1 MQDPFSTSVQNLND
15 HPPKILQYF
24 PGEILFILL
33 QKIFTWENLDKQ
45 NKQIEIIMKGDAKFA
60 KINIL
65 AALNQKFRTGG
76 TSKGAPP

>member
-1 MQDPFSTSVQNLND
+1 MVTLRKNFNIFLA
-15 HPPKILQYF
+15 KYYLYF
-24 PGEILFILL
+24 CK
-33 QKIFTWENLDKQ
+33 KIFTRENLDKA

>member
-1 MQDPFSTSVQNLND
+1 MITLR
-15 HPPKILQYF
+15 KYF
-24 PGEILFILL
+24 NIFLAKYYLYFCE
-33 QKIFTWENLDKQ
+33 KIFTRENLDEA
-45 NKQIEIIMKGDAKFA
+45 NKQVEIIMKEDAKFA

>member
-1 MQDPFSTSVQNLND
+1 MITLRKYFNIFLAKYFLFFGK
-15 HPPKILQYF
+15 KIL
-24 PGEILFILL
+24 
-33 QKIFTWENLDKQ
+33 TRENLDKA